1 MSEIIDINDKRVE
14 VIHGDDFNE
23 DVCEHCLGGIFK
35 SGASQ
40 GNCQIGPPATGVILV
55 PRQNPLTQQVEP
67 MLQPWS
73 QFPIVERRHFCM
85 AWEPRDAAT
94 EH

>member
-1 MSEIIDINDKRVE
+1 MADIIDINDKRVE

-23 DVCEHCLGGIFK
+23 DVCEHCLGGVFK
-35 SGASQ
+35 AQGSQ
-40 GNCQIGPPATGVILV
+40 GECHIGPPMTGVTLV
-55 PRQNPLTQQVEP
+55 PRMNPLTQQVEP

-73 QFPIVERRHFCM
+73 QFPPVERRTFCM
-85 AWEPRDAAT
+85 AFEPRDPAT